1 MIAKLNIEV
10 YKKSDYSKKKHTI
23 ELQINP
29 EDFKESKS
37 ISYEKKD
44 NMSPVYQH
52 HERNTLSISFTI
64 DGTGVVPS
72 AEPVVVSK
80 KVKELEEYL
89 YVPFLD
95 DDTIQT
101 YFVLLKWGDLHFK
114 GRLTKMDVHY
124 TLFKPDGEPLR
135 AKVTLEF
142 VQTGTLA
149 TVVVKKKN
157 KPPKKKQVKPQED
170 DTLICICY
178 RETGETT
185 NDTKVARENNMTSIR
200 GPLES
205 SQNVSIPQ

>member
-1 MIAKLNIEV
+1 MIAKLTIEV
-10 YKKSDYSKKKHTI
+10 YKNEKFDNKERTI

-29 EDFKESKS
+29 EDFKEKKS
-37 ISYEKKD
+37 IHYEQKD
-44 NMSPVYQH
+44 NMPPVYQH
-52 HERNTLSISFTI
+52 HERNTLSISFMI

-72 AEPVVVSK
+72 ESPVVVSA

-89 YVPFLD
+89 YEPFTVS
-95 DDTIQT
+95 DTTQT

-142 VQTGTLA
+142 IQTGMLA
-149 TVVVKKKN
+149 KATAKKRN
-157 KPPKKKQVKPQED
+157 PPPKKKQVKTQEGD
-170 DTLICICY
+170 KLIYICY

-200 GPLES
+200 GPLDS